1 MDKGFKESSKN
12 IAAAWGYLS
21 ISQWHPPDMGLWKSC
36 SLCLE
41 SLREDSFWIHG
52 MQRLSSRELAGSKEV
67 RVNLFLL
74 LSF

>member
-21 ISQWHPPDMGLWKSC
+21 ISKWHPPDMGLWKSC

-52 MQRLSSRELAGSKEV
+52 MQRLK
-67 RVNLFLL
+67 F
-74 LSF
+74 